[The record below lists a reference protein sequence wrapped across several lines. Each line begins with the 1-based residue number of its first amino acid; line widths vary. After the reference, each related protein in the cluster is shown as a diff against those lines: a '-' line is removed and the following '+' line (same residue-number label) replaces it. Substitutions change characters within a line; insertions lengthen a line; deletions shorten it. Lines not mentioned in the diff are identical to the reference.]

1 MWNSKIGLTKNLK
14 SKSNQCW
21 KIKLSV
27 KKNQTKK
34 FSKVKKNNQKN
45 KDKSLIGKK
54 MINGEIA
61 KTNNTIKIISDDI
74 NIN

>member
-1 MWNSKIGLTKNLK
+1 MLKDKIE
-14 SKSNQCW
+14 C
-21 KIKLSV
+21 

-34 FSKVKKNNQKN
+34 FSKVKKKNNQKN
-45 KDKSLIGKK
+45 KEKNLIGKK
-54 MINGEIA
+54 MISGEIA

>member
-1 MWNSKIGLTKNLK
+1 MLKDKIE
-14 SKSNQCW
+14 C
-21 KIKLSV
+21 

-34 FSKVKKNNQKN
+34 FSKLKKNNQKN

-54 MINGEIA
+54 MINSEIA
-61 KTNNTIKIISDDI
+61 KTNNIIKIISDDI